1 MKLKEFYA
9 RFLGVHK
16 CGGCGSILPYERFDH
31 AFCDDCHLQW
41 NSALTIG
48 CGKCFRPAVE
58 CTCMPKALSDAGA
71 LCLRKL
77 FFYENEN
84 GGQAQIRLIYR
95 LKRYKNLRLTAFAA
109 GELLP
114 FVKKELESA
123 GLLDNMEKVVV
134 CSCPRG
140 RSARVRYGHD
150 QAEEIAKYFAKDL
163 GVEYLPLFRQSMG
176 SKEQKELDSKSRFKN
191 ATEHMTIDTRID
203 ISGRFIVLYDD
214 MVTTGASMSA
224 CVSHAMKSGAAGVIC
239 VSLACSDKIC
249 K

>member
-1 MKLKEFYA
+1 MLRVVSCAEK
-9 RFLGVHK
+9 H
-16 CGGCGSILPYERFDH
+16 
-31 AFCDDCHLQW
+31 
-41 NSALTIG
+41 LTIISSKG
-48 CGKCFRPAVE
+48 GMILQIFSKTDKGLVRSA
-58 CTCMPKALSDAGA
+58 
-71 LCLRKL
+71 
-77 FFYENEN
+77 NED
-84 GGQAQIRLIYR
+84 
-95 LKRYKNLRLTAFAA
+95 AFAA

-150 QAEEIAKYFAKDL
+150 QSEEIAKYFAKDL

-176 SKEQKELDSKSRFKN
+176 GKEQKELDSKSRFKN